1 MYDDSTR
8 RSSKETRDTPD
19 ETRLYSR
26 KQAAFAS
33 EEDKSDKDCGRVD
46 KGTGVEH
53 CIIWAY
59 NTAFIYLL
67 YNLYKNRRI

>member
-1 MYDDSTR
+1 MYEYRSGDVPIICNVMYDDSAR
-8 RSSKETRDTPD
+8 RSSKEMRDTPD

-33 EEDKSDKDCGRVD
+33 EEDKSDKDRGRVD

-53 CIIWAY
+53 CII
-59 NTAFIYLL
+59 
-67 YNLYKNRRI
+67 